1 MAVTHDNSVELDNV
15 ITDEPRE
22 MNPVS
27 SWGGKLQIAFFT
39 HDQSGTG
46 DAGSDVGIVKLPAG
60 RVRVILP
67 LSQAYVNWTTGSAL
81 VDLGWDAYTG
91 LDGVTVVADADGLA
105 NDIDVESAGLFNF
118 GAFGT
123 MPAAIKAT
131 GGTKVFTSKDGVT
144 LRATSPTAMVSG
156 DDLVGYI
163 IYVCD

>member
-27 SWGGKLQIAFFT
+27 SWGGKVQFAFFT

-46 DAGSDVGIVKLPAG
+46 DAGSDVGLVKLPAG

-67 LSQAYVNWTTGSAL
+67 LSKAYVNWTTGSAL
-81 VDLGWDAYTG
+81 LDLGWDAYTG
-91 LDGVTVVADADGLA
+91 LDGVAVVADPDGLA
-105 NDIDVESAGLFNF
+105 DDIDVESAGFFDL
-118 GAFGT
+118 GAYAT
-123 MPAAIKAT
+123 LPAAMKAT
-131 GGTKVFTSKDGVT
+131 CGTKVFTSKDGVT

-163 IYVCD
+163 AYVCD